1 MSASKRDQLV
11 ENALLAFYRGGFHAI
26 GMDKVAAETKV
37 SKTAIYKHFRTK
49 DDLILATLE
58 LRDKKFRDWLS
69 GRIDALATSPKS
81 KLTAIFDALEEWFM
95 EPTFAGCM
103 FVKASSE
110 FQDRADP
117 IHIAS
122 ARHKSVLTDYFE
134 RLAHEAGARDP
145 RQLAEALILLKEGAI
160 VMAHLDDPKHIAA
173 TAKLSA
179 NIIIADH
186 F

>member
-26 GMDKVAAETKV
+26 GMDKVAAESKV

-49 DDLILATLE
+49 DDLILATLK
-58 LRDKKFRDWLS
+58 LRDEKFRNWLID
-69 GRIDALATSPKS
+69 RIEVLGKSPRG
-81 KLTAIFDALEEWFM
+81 KLLAIFHALEEWFL
-95 EPTFAGCM
+95 EPTYAGCM

-110 FQDRADP
+110 FQDRSDP

-122 ARHKSVLTDYFE
+122 AQHKRVLADYFQD
-134 RLAHEAGARDP
+134 LANDAGARKP
-145 RQLAEALILLKEGAI
+145 RDLAEQLLLLKEGAI
-160 VMAHLDDPKHIAA
+160 VMAHLGDPNHVAA
-173 TAKLSA
+173 TSKTAAKM
-179 NIIIADH
+179 IIANH